1 MRAVIQRVS
10 RASVTVDGEIIGK
23 IDKGSMILLGVS
35 CEDDASDLDY
45 LVKKITAMRIFEDE
59 NEKMNLS
66 VSDVNGSL
74 LVVSQF
80 TLMASTKKGNRPSF
94 TEAGAPQMSETLYE
108 KFISR
113 CQALGL
119 NTQHGQFGAHMQ
131 VDLIN
136 DGPVTIIIDSRNRT

>member
-23 IDKGSMILLGVS
+23 IDKGLMILLGVS

-74 LVVSQF
+74 FLCW
-80 TLMASTKKGNRPSF
+80 PS
-94 TEAGAPQMSETLYE
+94 G
-108 KFISR
+108 
-113 CQALGL
+113 
-119 NTQHGQFGAHMQ
+119 
-131 VDLIN
+131 
-136 DGPVTIIIDSRNRT
+136 